1 MKVKNS
7 GVGKDEVTI
16 ISAGV
21 LIEGKITS
29 NGNIRVDG
37 AVNGN
42 VFADGNITVGEN
54 GEVNGEITGEVVAL
68 GGKVIGSVTAK
79 DKLTLESKSYLKGD
93 IVTKILVI
101 DAGAVFDGISQMNSE
116 SVPAQLP
123 FESKNG

>member
-7 GVGKDEVTI
+7 SVGKDEVTI

-37 AVNGN
+37 TINGN
-42 VFADGNITVGEN
+42 VSAEGNITVGEN
-54 GEVNGEITGEVVAL
+54 GEVNGEITGEVVAV
-68 GGKVIGSVTAK
+68 GGKVMGSVTAK
-79 DKLTLESKSYLKGD
+79 DKLTLETKSYLKGD

-101 DAGAVFDGISQMNSE
+101 DAGAIFDGRSQMNSE
-116 SVPAQLP
+116 SAPPQLP